1 MRDEVYAQ
9 YSEERDNWLKR
20 GRLRLIEV
28 LMRSLPRPEGE
39 AAILEIGAGVG
50 QNVPTLQRFGV
61 VDVAESAPMGL
72 AALAAVPGIRRI
84 YDDPVPFA
92 CEARYDVVGAFDV
105 IEHLEDDHAA
115 VRWVAE
121 LLVPGGHFIGLVP
134 AGPRL
139 FSDHDLALAHFRR
152 YSART
157 LRAALGPPLEVV
169 RMGHFN
175 TTLFPAVALPRMLR
189 RATPGEVR
197 ASPPRKESATVPAWL
212 DRIFGGILA
221 AEAALIERAPLFPYG
236 VSLYWI
242 ARRRASG

>member
-28 LMRSLPRPEGE
+28 LMRSLPRPTGE

-61 VDVAESAPMGL
+61 VDASESAPMGL

-84 YDDPVPFA
+84 YDEPVPFA

-115 VRWVAE
+115 LKVMTLRIDAADRLAVVHE
-121 LLVPGGHFIGLVP
+121 VEGLV
-134 AGPRL
+134 
-139 FSDHDLALAHFRR
+139 DL
-152 YSART
+152 
-157 LRAALGPPLEVV
+157 
-169 RMGHFN
+169 
-175 TTLFPAVALPRMLR
+175 
-189 RATPGEVR
+189 
-197 ASPPRKESATVPAWL
+197 
-212 DRIFGGILA
+212 I
-221 AEAALIERAPLFPYG
+221 EAAGRG
-236 VSLYWI
+236 
-242 ARRRASG
+242 